1 MSFFCENKTCWRW
14 RSKQRVRC
22 RGLPCVLQRGPT
34 SPLIPL
40 TISGHFTHTT
50 ISHSPT
56 LTPPAPGG
64 DPGWVPGS
72 PGEVQHP
79 PRSLFIS
86 QLTWGPAGGDERR
99 NISKMWH
106 CLLSGCL
113 GWLTDWPGGAHNERA
128 CRATPLPQSYPHL
141 APRQSQDQPAAQSEQ
156 LAWSDFFSG
165 HQQGCCFL
173 YYRVHFSF
181 AFNDVVK
188 GGEV

>member
-1 MSFFCENKTCWRW
+1 MSIFCENKTRWRW

-56 LTPPAPGG
+56 HPTSPSGWPGLPPISLGGSTIPPG
-64 DPGWVPGS
+64 
-72 PGEVQHP
+72 P
-79 PRSLFIS
+79 PIPL
-86 QLTWGPAGGDERR
+86 LTWGPAGGVERR

-141 APRQSQDQPAAQSEQ
+141 APRQRPTCCPIGATRLIQFFFRSPARMLLLIPRS
-156 LAWSDFFSG
+156 LFI
-165 HQQGCCFL
+165 CI
-173 YYRVHFSF
+173 
-181 AFNDVVK
+181 
-188 GGEV
+188 